1 MTKKQ
6 LALEII
12 ERLKKEFLKLRS
24 KIVKKIKKYTLPK
37 LIVENV
43 ENGQYVQTEAVK
55 NIENID
61 LK

>member
-1 MTKKQ
+1 MSKGKGNKK
-6 LALEII
+6 ATE
-12 ERLKKEFLKLRS
+12 
-24 KIVKKIKKYTLPK
+24 KKIKKYALPK